1 MKKIVLFVLALTLVA
16 CSTPQPKLGLSNV
29 GKEVVVSSMND
40 ESMPSWVK
48 RSSEKSLYEDDGNV
62 IAVSM
67 NVLPN
72 ESRIDAGFKMGEL
85 SAKAAMAKALES
97 HVEYFAQAAD
107 EGFGLGDQ
115 TIHAITTETAKITAS
130 NMRPGRR
137 FYQRVAVTDDSG
149 NPKTELRLWTEITM
163 TKEEFRKAMV
173 NAARRAPG
181 KPAFSEAFARQVD
194 KNFEAL
200 VSGGDNAD
208 SERAP
213 AKNEE
218 Q

>member
-1 MKKIVLFVLALTLVA
+1 MKKIILSVPLIALVG
-16 CSTPQPKLGLSNV
+16 CSTPQPKVGLENV

-67 NVLPN
+67 NILPN
-72 ESRIDAGFKMGEL
+72 DTRIDAGFKMGEL
-85 SAKAAMAKALES
+85 NAKAAMAKTLES
-97 HVEYFAQAAD
+97 HVEHYAQAAD

-115 TIHAITTETAKITAS
+115 TIRTITTEAAKITAS

-137 FYQRVAVTDDSG
+137 YYQRVAVTDDTG
-149 NPKTELRLWTEITM
+149 TPRTEIRLWTEITM
-163 TKEEFRKAMV
+163 SKDEFRKAMV
-173 NAARRAPG
+173 NAARKASG

-194 KNFEAL
+194 RNFEKL
-200 VSGGDNAD
+200 VNGDDSAS
-208 SERAP
+208 SERTP